1 MILFYTIISISLK
14 SLLFL
19 KDILKINFQEDSL
32 SKCDLSGR
40 RYQLYEVQYMSRE
53 TISMNNKSF

>member
-14 SLLFL
+14 FLHFL

-32 SKCDLSGR
+32 SKYDLSGR
-40 RYQLYEVQYMSRE
+40 CYQLYEVQYMSHE